1 MLREGLVPAP
11 TRRQLLQAGSAA
23 ALTLAIPR
31 GPLRAQGEAT
41 AQPLGSNLFIV
52 SAGGVNAVAQSGNGG
67 ALLVD
72 GGSAA
77 TSRALLD
84 IIAALPGG
92 GPVHTLFNSHWHPE
106 QTGSNLELGEA
117 GATIIAQE
125 NTRLWLTTD
134 IVYPWDDSRQG
145 RVAYE
150 VRGSAPRRRLVLSFA
165 DLRLLQATLQLIVYE
180 RTGMIQVRRT
190 GQSLGDPTI
199 RQLDIAQ
206 VSPSRANSARKI
218 G

>member
-1 MLREGLVPAP
+1 MVPLSRSLTTSAP
-11 TRRQLLQAGSAA
+11 E
-23 ALTLAIPR
+23 P
-31 GPLRAQGEAT
+31 EAT
-41 AQPLGSNLFIV
+41 ANPMFLGEHQTTGLLPVGFEFEHSGMRYDHFDLSPDGFIGFG
-52 SAGGVNAVAQSGNGG
+52 SASYDGG
-67 ALLVD
+67 AGTCLPLEAV
-72 GGSAA
+72 GG
-77 TSRALLD
+77 RR
-84 IIAALPGG
+84 
-92 GPVHTLFNSHWHPE
+92 
-106 QTGSNLELGEA
+106 LG
-117 GATIIAQE
+117 
-125 NTRLWLTTD
+125 
-134 IVYPWDDSRQG
+134 QG